1 MEKDPWRSTSPRQL
15 FVQLACS
22 GNMSTLYSN
31 CIQERV
37 RAAPDVILLL
47 CHLDGLPVA
56 LWLWMD
62 LA

>member
-1 MEKDPWRSTSPRQL
+1 MSSDGIQL
-15 FVQLACS
+15 H
-22 GNMSTLYSN
+22 MSTLYSN

-47 CHLDGLPVA
+47 SHLDGLPVTQ
-56 LWLWMD
+56 WFWMD